1 MIFPLPRSQEG
12 LLERLQRERRSGDRR
27 VSQSIADFVAHGV
40 AEGVPAQGGPGER
53 RQRIERRVGARDL
66 FDATELATEEPG
78 GSDGSGGSGG
88 SGEEETR
95 MICAGALSSAG
106 SRRNEE
112 EPPGVR
118 DATVISRMD
127 LLHPPDPGP
136 GPALCDLPPGDSPD
150 GDELTGIVPRA

>member
-27 VSQSIADFVAHGV
+27 VSQSIADFVAPGF
-40 AEGVPAQGGPGER
+40 AEGVPAQGVPGER
-53 RQRIERRVGARDL
+53 RHRIERRVGARDL

-78 GSDGSGGSGG
+78 GS
-88 SGEEETR
+88 GEAETR
-95 MICAGALSSAG
+95 IICAGALSSTG

-112 EPPGVR
+112 APPGVR

-136 GPALCDLPPGDSPD
+136 EAAPAGLPPGDSPD